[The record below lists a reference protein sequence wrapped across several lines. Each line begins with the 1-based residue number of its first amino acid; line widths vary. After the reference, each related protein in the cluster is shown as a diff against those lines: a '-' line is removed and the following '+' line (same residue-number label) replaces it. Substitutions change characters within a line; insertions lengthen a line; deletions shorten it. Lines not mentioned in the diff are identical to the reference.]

1 MFAKRRKRFCV
12 PRITTNQ
19 LRKGKE
25 VRMGAKAYRPGESYQ
40 YPLIIKKILSTG
52 VIYGQNQEIVYRDKF
67 RYKYQDMNKR
77 VHRLAN
83 GLASLGV
90 KKGDVIGIFDFDS
103 HRSLE
108 CFFAIPMMG
117 AVMHTLNYRLTP
129 EQIVY
134 TINHG
139 GDSVIL
145 VHSDFLPLLEA
156 IREHLKTVK
165 KIIVM
170 TEDGKVPETKLT
182 IDAEYDSLLKGSAT
196 YYDFPDL
203 DENTQATLFYTTGT
217 TGDPK
222 GVHFTHR
229 QLVLHTLIL
238 GVTVGCY
245 DMISRFRSGDVYMPL
260 TPMFHVHAWGV
271 PYLATMLGVKQ
282 VYPGRYEPE
291 MLLKLILTEK
301 VTFSHCIPTIIH
313 MLVTN
318 PVAKKVDL
326 SKWKVVI
333 GGAALPRTLAKAAME
348 LGIQISSAFGMSE
361 TCPLVTAA
369 NLKGNMLSLDEEK
382 KLDIYI
388 KTGLPAPL
396 VEVEVVDP
404 SGKFLPHDGKST
416 GELIMRAPWLTQSY
430 YKDPEKTASLW
441 QDGWLHG
448 GDVAYID
455 PDGYVQLTDRLKD
468 VIKTGGEWVSSL
480 DMENQVSQHPAVSEA
495 AVIGIP
501 DAKWGERPLVI
512 IVPKPEFKGKL
523 TIDEMKLYMKKLAD
537 EGKIPKYGIPE
548 RYELVDAL
556 PRTSVG
562 KVNKIVLRKTFKD

>member
-1 MFAKRRKRFCV
+1 MTE
-12 PRITTNQ
+12 RI
-19 LRKGKE
+19 
-25 VRMGAKAYRPGESYQ
+25 YRPGESYQ

-67 RYKYQDMNKR
+67 RYKYHDMQRR

-83 GLASLGV
+83 ALTKLGV
-90 KKGDVIGIFDFDS
+90 RKGDVIGILDFDS
-103 HRSLE
+103 HRTLE

-145 VHSDFLPLLEA
+145 VHTDFLPLLQA
-156 IREHLKTVK
+156 IRGHLKTVK
-165 KIIVM
+165 KIVVM
-170 TEDGKVPETKLT
+170 TEDGKVTETKFA
-182 IDAEYDSLLKGSAT
+182 IDGEYDSLLKESAAH
-196 YYDFPDL
+196 YDFPDL

-238 GVTVGCY
+238 GLSCGTAEMKHG
-245 DMISRFRSGDVYMPL
+245 FRKNDVYMPL

-282 VYPGRYEPE
+282 VYAGRYEPE
-291 MLLKLILTEK
+291 MLLRLILTEK

-318 PVAKKVDL
+318 PVAKQVDL

-333 GGAALPRTLAKAAME
+333 GGAALPRGLAKAAME
-348 LGIQISSAFGMSE
+348 LGIQIWSAFGMSE

-369 NLKGNMLSLDEEK
+369 GLKSTMLGLDDEK

-388 KTGLPAPL
+388 KTGLPAQL

-416 GELIMRAPWLTQSY
+416 GELVMRAPWLTQSY

-512 IVPKPEFKGKL
+512 IVPRPEFKGKL
-523 TIDEMKLYMKKLAD
+523 TVEEMKSYMKKLAD

-548 RYELVDAL
+548 RYEFVDAM

-562 KVNKIVLRKTFKD
+562 KVNKIELRKTFKR

>member
-1 MFAKRRKRFCV
+1 M
-12 PRITTNQ
+12 
-19 LRKGKE
+19 GK
-25 VRMGAKAYRPGESYQ
+25 KTYRPGESYH

-77 VHRLAN
+77 VYRLAN

-90 KKGDVIGIFDFDS
+90 KKGDVIGIFDYDS

-117 AVMHTLNYRLTP
+117 AIMHTLNYRLSQ

-134 TINHG
+134 TINHAE
-139 GDSVIL
+139 DSVIL
-145 VHSDFLPLLEA
+145 VHTDFLPLLEA
-156 IREHLKTVK
+156 IRAQLTTVK

-182 IDAEYDSLLKGSAT
+182 IDGEYDSLLKESAT

-238 GVTVGCY
+238 GVTFGLY
-245 DMISRFRSGDVYMPL
+245 DMSGRFRASDVYMPL
-260 TPMFHVHAWGV
+260 TPMFHVHAWGI

-301 VTFSHCIPTIIH
+301 VTFSHCIPTILH
-313 MLVTN
+313 MLVMN

-333 GGAALPRTLAKAAME
+333 GGAALPRSLAKAAME
-348 LGIQISSAFGMSE
+348 LGIQIVSAFGMSE

-369 NLKGNMLSLDEEK
+369 NLKSSMFGLDEEK

-396 VEVEVVDP
+396 VDVEVVDP
-404 SGKFLPHDGKST
+404 SGKHLPHDGKSA
-416 GELIMRAPWLTQSY
+416 GELVMRAPWLTQSY
-430 YKDPEKTASLW
+430 YKDLEKTASLW

-448 GDVAYID
+448 GDVANID

-480 DMENQVSQHPAVSEA
+480 DMENQVSHHPAVSEA

-548 RYELVDAL
+548 RYEIVDAL

-562 KVNKIVLRKTFKD
+562 KVNKLVLRKTFKA

>member
-1 MFAKRRKRFCV
+1 M
-12 PRITTNQ
+12 
-19 LRKGKE
+19 GKK
-25 VRMGAKAYRPGESYQ
+25 VYRPGESYQ

-90 KKGDVIGIFDFDS
+90 KKGDVIGIFDYDS

-145 VHSDFLPLLEA
+145 VHTDFLPLLEA
-156 IREHLKTVK
+156 IRGHLKTVK

-182 IDAEYDSLLKGSAT
+182 IDGEYDSLLKESAT

-245 DMISRFRSGDVYMPL
+245 DMKGGFRSGDVYMPL

-333 GGAALPRTLAKAAME
+333 GGAALPRALAKAAME
-348 LGIQISSAFGMSE
+348 LGIHISSAFGMSE
-361 TCPLVTAA
+361 TCPLATAA
-369 NLKGNMLSLDEEK
+369 NLKSSMLGLDEEK

-396 VEVEVVDP
+396 VEVEIVDP

-416 GELIMRAPWLTQSY
+416 GELVMRAPWLTQSY

-512 IVPKPEFKGKL
+512 IVPRPEFKGKL
-523 TIDEMKLYMKKLAD
+523 TIDEMKSYMKKLAD

-548 RYELVDAL
+548 RYEFVDAM

-562 KVNKIVLRKTFKD
+562 KVNKIELRKTFKG

>member
-1 MFAKRRKRFCV
+1 
-12 PRITTNQ
+12 
-19 LRKGKE
+19 
-25 VRMGAKAYRPGESYQ
+25 MGEKAYKPGESYQ

-52 VIYGQNQEIVYRDKF
+52 VIHGHNQEIVYRDKF
-67 RYKYQDMNKR
+67 RYKYQDMYER

-83 GLASLGV
+83 GLTSLGA
-90 KKGDVIGIFDFDS
+90 KKGDVIGILDFDS

-145 VHSDFLPLLEA
+145 VHTDFLPLLEA
-156 IREHLKTVK
+156 IRGHLKTVK

-182 IDAEYDSLLKGSAT
+182 IDGEYDSLLKESAT

-245 DMISRFRSGDVYMPL
+245 DMKGGFRSGDVYMPL

-333 GGAALPRTLAKAAME
+333 GGAALPRALAKAAME
-348 LGIQISSAFGMSE
+348 LGIHISSAFGMSE
-361 TCPLVTAA
+361 TCPLATAA
-369 NLKGNMLSLDEEK
+369 NLKSSMLGLDEEK

-396 VEVEVVDP
+396 VEVEIVDP

-416 GELIMRAPWLTQSY
+416 GELVMRAPWLTESY
-430 YKDPEKTASLW
+430 YKDPEKTAYLW

-512 IVPKPEFKGKL
+512 IVPRPEFKGKL
-523 TIDEMKLYMKKLAD
+523 TSDEMRSYMKKLAD

-548 RYELVDAL
+548 RYEFVDAM

-562 KVNKIVLRKTFKD
+562 KVNKVELRKTFKG

>member
-1 MFAKRRKRFCV
+1 
-12 PRITTNQ
+12 
-19 LRKGKE
+19 
-25 VRMGAKAYRPGESYQ
+25 MGAKAYRPGESYQ

>member
-1 MFAKRRKRFCV
+1 MSEKV
-12 PRITTNQ
+12 
-19 LRKGKE
+19 
-25 VRMGAKAYRPGESYQ
+25 YRPGESYQ

-67 RYKYQDMNKR
+67 RYKYEDMHAR

-90 KKGDVIGIFDFDS
+90 KKGDVVGILDFDS

-117 AVMHTLNYRLTP
+117 AIMHTLNYRLSP

-139 GDSVIL
+139 EDSVIL
-145 VHSDFLPLLEA
+145 VHTDFLPLLEA
-156 IREHLKTVK
+156 IRGHLKTVK

-182 IDAEYDSLLKGSAT
+182 IDGEYDSLLKKSAAH
-196 YYDFPDL
+196 YDFPDL

-245 DMISRFRSGDVYMPL
+245 DMIGRFRSGDVYMPL

-313 MLVTN
+313 MLVMN

-333 GGAALPRTLAKAAME
+333 GGAALPRALAKAAME
-348 LGIQISSAFGMSE
+348 LGIQIYSAFGMSE
-361 TCPLVTAA
+361 TCPLVTGAT
-369 NLKGNMLSLDEEK
+369 LKGSMLGLDDEK
-382 KLDIYI
+382 KLDIYL

-396 VEVEVVDP
+396 VDVEVVDP

-416 GELIMRAPWLTQSY
+416 GELVMRAPWLTQSY
-430 YKDPEKTASLW
+430 YKDPEKTAALW

-495 AVIGIP
+495 AVIGIA

-512 IVPKPEFKGKL
+512 IVPRPEFKGKL
-523 TIDEMKLYMKKLAD
+523 TVDEMKAYMKKLAD

-548 RYELVDAL
+548 RYEIVDAL

-562 KVNKIVLRKTFKD
+562 KVNKIELRKTFKA

>member
-1 MFAKRRKRFCV
+1 MSEKVYK
-12 PRITTNQ
+12 
-19 LRKGKE
+19 
-25 VRMGAKAYRPGESYQ
+25 PGESYQ

-67 RYKYQDMNKR
+67 RYKYQDMHRR

-83 GLASLGV
+83 GLAALGI
-90 KKGDVIGIFDFDS
+90 KKGDVIGILDFDS

-145 VHSDFLPLLEA
+145 VHTDFLPLLEA
-156 IREHLKTVK
+156 IRGHLKTVK

-182 IDAEYDSLLKGSAT
+182 IDDEYDSLLKKSAT
-196 YYDFPDL
+196 HYDFPDL

-238 GVTVGCY
+238 GVTIGGY
-245 DMISRFRSGDVYMPL
+245 DMRGGFRSGDVYMPL

-333 GGAALPRTLAKAAME
+333 GGAALPRALAKAAME
-348 LGIQISSAFGMSE
+348 LGIQISAAFGMSE

-369 NLKGNMLSLDEEK
+369 NLKSTMLGLDEEK

-404 SGKFLPHDGKST
+404 WGKFLPHDGKST
-416 GELIMRAPWLTQSY
+416 GELVMRAPWLTRSY
-430 YKDPEKTASLW
+430 YKDPEKTSSLW
-441 QDGWLHG
+441 KDGWLHG

-512 IVPKPEFKGKL
+512 IVPRPEFKGKL

-548 RYELVDAL
+548 RYEFIDTM

-562 KVNKIVLRKTFKD
+562 KVNKIELRKTFKG

>member
-1 MFAKRRKRFCV
+1 MDEKV
-12 PRITTNQ
+12 
-19 LRKGKE
+19 
-25 VRMGAKAYRPGESYQ
+25 YRSGESYH

-52 VIYGQNQEIVYRDKF
+52 RIYGQNQEIVYRDKF
-67 RYKYQDMNKR
+67 RYKYEDMYER

-83 GLASLGV
+83 GLALLGV
-90 KKGDVIGIFDFDS
+90 KKGDVIGIIDFDS

-117 AVMHTLNYRLTP
+117 AVMHTLNYRLSP

-139 GDSVIL
+139 EDSVIL
-145 VHSDFLPLLEA
+145 VHTDFLPLLEA
-156 IREHLKTVK
+156 IRGHLKTVK

-182 IDAEYDSLLKGSAT
+182 IDGEYDSLLKKSAT
-196 YYDFPDL
+196 HYDFPDL

-245 DMISRFRSGDVYMPL
+245 DMIGRFRSGDVYMPL

-271 PYLATMLGVKQ
+271 PYLATLLGVKQ

-313 MLVTN
+313 MLVMH

-333 GGAALPRTLAKAAME
+333 GGAALPKALAKAAME
-348 LGIQISSAFGMSE
+348 LGIQIYSAFGMSE
-361 TCPLVTAA
+361 TCPLVTSAI
-369 NLKGNMLSLDEEK
+369 LKGNMLDLDDEK

-396 VEVEVVDP
+396 VDVEVVDP

-416 GELIMRAPWLTQSY
+416 GELVMRTPWLTESY
-430 YKDPEKTASLW
+430 YKDPEKTAALW

-480 DMENQVSQHPAVSEA
+480 DMENQVSHHPAVSEA

-523 TIDEMKLYMKKLAD
+523 TVDEMKLYMKKLAD

-548 RYELVDAL
+548 RYEIIDAL

-562 KVNKIVLRKTFKD
+562 KVNKIALRKTFRD

>member
-1 MFAKRRKRFCV
+1 MA
-12 PRITTNQ
+12 
-19 LRKGKE
+19 E
-25 VRMGAKAYRPGESYQ
+25 KAYKPGECYE

-52 VIYGQNQEIVYRDKF
+52 VIYGQNQQIVYRDRF
-67 RYKYQDMNKR
+67 RYTYQEMQER

-83 GLASLGV
+83 GLSRLGV
-90 KKGDVIGIFDFDS
+90 RAGDVVGIFDYDS

-108 CFFAIPMMG
+108 CFFAVPMMG
-117 AVMHTLNYRLTP
+117 AVMHTLNYRLSP
-129 EQIVY
+129 EQIIY

-139 GDSVIL
+139 EDAVLL
-145 VHSDFLPLLEA
+145 VHSDFIPLLEA
-156 IREHLKTVK
+156 IRPQLKGVK
-165 KIIVM
+165 KIVLM
-170 TEDGKVPETKLT
+170 TEDGKIPETKLR
-182 IDAEYDSLLKGSAT
+182 IDAQYDAMLKESAPQFE
-196 YYDFPDL
+196 FPDL
-203 DENTQATLFYTTGT
+203 DENTEATLFYTTGT

-229 QLVLHTLIL
+229 QIVLHTLIIGMTL
-238 GVTVGCY
+238 GCY
-245 DMISRFRSGDVYMPL
+245 DMIGRFRSGDVYMPL

-301 VTFSHCIPTIIH
+301 VTFSHCVPTIIH
-313 MLVTN
+313 MLVTS

-333 GGAALPRTLAKAAME
+333 GGSALPKGLAKAAME
-348 LGIQISSAFGMSE
+348 LGIQIFSAFGMSE

-369 NLKGNMLSLDEEK
+369 NLKGSMLQMSEEEK
-382 KLDIYI
+382 LDVYL

-396 VEVEVVDP
+396 VEVQVVDP
-404 SGKFLPHDGKST
+404 SGRALPNDGKST
-416 GELIMRAPWLTQSY
+416 GELVMRTPWLTRSY
-430 YKDPEKTASLW
+430 FKDQEKTSVLW

-455 PDGYVQLTDRLKD
+455 ADGYVQLTDRLKD

-480 DMENQVSQHPAVSEA
+480 DMENLMSQHPAVSEA

-512 IVPKPEFKGKL
+512 CVLKPDFKDKITL
-523 TIDEMKLYMKKLAD
+523 DDMKQYMKKMS
-537 EGKIPKYGIPE
+537 EQGKIPKYGIPD
-548 RYELVDAL
+548 RYEFVDAI

-562 KVNKIVLRKTFKD
+562 KINKIELRKRYKS